1 MPEYFGVS
9 NHRVSSLLSN
19 GWKNRVYESVFKE
32 TMIEQMGKMFNLGVL
47 DGGHTASLCIIFA
60 VIQSLFQSKKLN
72 NKTKIVNSPL
82 GLRS

>member
-32 TMIEQMGKMFNLGVL
+32 TMIEQMVKFSIWGFWMEGIRQAFVLFLQLFRVYFKVKNL
-47 DGGHTASLCIIFA
+47 TIK
-60 VIQSLFQSKKLN
+60 QKL
-72 NKTKIVNSPL
+72 
-82 GLRS
+82 